1 MHLARVPSEGGA
13 IERLLV
19 GEREV
24 SAFDVGKGG
33 ELAALSSES
42 HLPSEVFV
50 SRGGEWPRLTKTN
63 DAFLAGIRLGPVRR
77 FEAKSR
83 DGTTVGAFLTLPPDA
98 PAGTRLPA
106 ILRLHGGPAAQ
117 FSTEFDLEW
126 QLLAASGYAVI
137 APNPRGSTG
146 RGRDFSRA
154 IWADWGNRDF
164 EDVTAAVDE
173 AVSMGLVDP
182 DRLGV
187 GGWSY
192 GGILT
197 NYVLTKTD
205 RFKAAVTGASEVN
218 YLACY
223 GTDHYQREWEAE
235 LGLPWKNTEL
245 WKRLSPFYQVEKI
258 VTPTLVM
265 SGEEDWNVPLLNS
278 EQLYQALRRLGRETE
293 LVVYPG
299 QSHSISK
306 PSYRK
311 DRFER
316 HLAWYDRYLK
326 PSPTSA
332 PATPP
337 EAVSLLGKPLLPP
350 PIEEAA
356 RKRLEGNLAKATADF
371 IKAPDD
377 ADAIVWLGRR
387 LAYLGRFREAIDVFS
402 RGIEKHPA
410 DFRLLRHRGHRY
422 ITLREFDRAIA
433 DLERATRLIEGVP
446 DQVEPDGDPSP
457 GGAPPSTNH
466 FNVWYHLGLARYLKG
481 DFEGAAR
488 AYRSCMEFSR
498 ASDDR
503 LVATSDW
510 LYMTLRRLG
519 REAEAAA
526 VLEPIRKDLRVLE
539 NDAYFRRL
547 LLYKGESRPEDL
559 LDPTETSGVNRAT
572 LGYGLGNWHLWNGRT
587 EEARRIFEEIVRGPQ
602 WPAFGFIAAEA
613 ELARMRK

>member
-1 MHLARVPSEGGA
+1 
-13 IERLLV
+13 
-19 GEREV
+19 
-24 SAFDVGKGG
+24 
-33 ELAALSSES
+33 
-42 HLPSEVFV
+42 
-50 SRGGEWPRLTKTN
+50 
-63 DAFLAGIRLGPVRR
+63 
-77 FEAKSR
+77 
-83 DGTTVGAFLTLPPDA
+83 
-98 PAGTRLPA
+98 
-106 ILRLHGGPAAQ
+106 
-117 FSTEFDLEW
+117 
-126 QLLAASGYAVI
+126 
-137 APNPRGSTG
+137 
-146 RGRDFSRA
+146 RA

-164 EDVTAAVDE
+164 EDVMAAVDE
-173 AVSMGLVDP
+173 AVSMGLADP

-205 RFKAAVTGASEVN
+205 RFKAGVTGASEVN

-235 LGLPWKNTEL
+235 LGLPWRNTDP
-245 WKRLSPFYQVEKI
+245 WKRLSPFFQVEKI

-265 SGEEDWNVPLLNS
+265 GGEEDWNVPLLNS

-299 QSHSISK
+299 QSHGIAK

-311 DRFER
+311 DLFER
-316 HLAWYDRYLK
+316 HLAWYDRFLK

-332 PATPP
+332 PTTPP
-337 EAVSLLGKPLLPP
+337 EAVSLLGKPLFPP
-350 PIEEAA
+350 PIEEDA
-356 RKRLEGNLAKATADF
+356 RKRYEANLAKATADF

-402 RGIEKHPA
+402 RGIERHPA

-422 ITLREFDRAIA
+422 VTVREFDRAIA

-457 GGAPPSTNH
+457 RGAPPSTNH

-488 AYRSCMEFSR
+488 AYVSCMEFSR
-498 ASDDR
+498 GSDDR

-510 LYMTLRRLG
+510 LHMTLQRLG
-519 REAEAAA
+519 RPAEAAA
-526 VLEPIRKDLRVLE
+526 VLGPIRKDLRVLD
-539 NDAYFRRL
+539 NDSYFRRL
-547 LLYKGESRPEDL
+547 LLYKGELQPGDF

-602 WPAFGFIAAEA
+602 WSAFGFIAAEA